1 MGKGDDTARPVRRGG
16 SKVGTVHTY
25 ASQRR
30 APPELKYLF
39 KRGKDTAGGE
49 TRDARAERLRRER
62 DEARARRRAEAEARP
77 RRPLREHPALK
88 PAVVAAHVSAVASGW
103 ILKVGCGKIVPWT
116 LALGAKTSLGDGAF
130 ACVSAAVVA
139 LNAGRVRDVLRVV
152 STRGAPPLIPRDRR
166 IQSEEVAA
174 IAEALDVTRSIESI
188 APLVF
193 KLAPVPRAFFTPI
206 VVVHVAPVALAVV
219 APGVLRTLRFYGH
232 LAPLIFGYL
241 KCALWDVRRIR
252 APAKDGK
259 ANDEAAK
266 KGEGGDGVGDEDA
279 DADADV
285 EGEPPSDHD
294 AQLALEDEIQRLWDD
309 RHEWGARRVKKMIL
323 ELGGFYLKVGQ
334 VFATKSDLLP
344 PQYVAALKSVFDDCP
359 PVSAKKIDAIV
370 RKEFDGAPVSKT
382 FRSFETRALASATIA
397 QVHVA
402 RVDVNGKE
410 TKVAVK
416 VQNPGSERLM
426 RMDMKN
432 MLAVSA
438 FMDSLKVSLPFDHT
452 SILKEYRA
460 QVPLEF
466 DFKREAQMLTLIGD
480 AIHGKVP
487 DVETPKAI
495 PELCTARVVTM
506 TFVEGESLGTI
517 IQRALTASGTSS
529 ASGFSAKAA
538 AAMKTSGGV
547 AVDGAALIGKLIE
560 TFGVQIFTLGKFHS
574 DPHPGNLL
582 VGPDGKTLSVI
593 DFGQA
598 KELDTDTRLSLAR
611 IILALAADERDAAL
625 SEIKNLGVNLQNAS
639 DDFAMKCA
647 YILFDT
653 RMDIEEAHLSPLDA
667 DIPPEMRIVKIETIP
682 ESVFMFIRVV
692 ALVRGMLV
700 SLDADVHA
708 RMIWRPYAMAA
719 LRAAGERI
727 PAWALEQEQEIQ
739 NGTSSDG
746 AGDGVEGSKRGPGGQ
761 TNVYARMKSLAVWMR
776 DNDLP
781 HNRKSLI
788 PIAGAGLMSVQDIAG
803 AIGRGDARTLDA
815 ALKKFSDAQRRKLED
830 AALRDAPKLA
840 ALEKMAAEDERI
852 AREKA
857 ARKMRGS
864 EDGPTGTGGG
874 GVAAVGA
881 KKAASAKS
889 RWGSAFGKAK
899 AANALAKK

>member
-1 MGKGDDTARPVRRGG
+1 MGKGDDTVRPVRRGG
-16 SKVGTVHTY
+16 SQVGTVHTY

-49 TRDARAERLRRER
+49 TRDARVERVRRER

-88 PAVVAAHVSAVASGW
+88 PAVIAAHVSAVASGW

-174 IAEALDVTRSIESI
+174 IADALDVTRSIESI

-206 VVVHVAPVALAVV
+206 VATHVAPVALAVV

-241 KCALWDVRRIR
+241 KCALWDVKRIQ

-259 ANDEAAK
+259 PAKNKAAK
-266 KGEGGDGVGDEDA
+266 KGDGDA

-309 RHEWGARRVKKMIL
+309 RHEWGAQRVKKMIL

-370 RKEFDGAPVSKT
+370 RKEFGGAPVSKT
-382 FRSFETRALASATIA
+382 FRYFETRALASATIA

-410 TKVAVK
+410 AKVAVK

-432 MLAVSA
+432 MLAVSTL
-438 FMDSLKVSLPFDHT
+438 MDSLKVSLPFDHT

-538 AAMKTSGGV
+538 AAMKTSGGN

-582 VGPDGKTLSVI
+582 VRPDGKTLSVI
-593 DFGQA
+593 DFGQT

-611 IILALAADERDAAL
+611 ITLALAADERDAAL

-692 ALVRGMLV
+692 ALIRGMLV

-739 NGTSSDG
+739 NGTSSSDHSG
-746 AGDGVEGSKRGPGGQ
+746 GDDGVKGPGGQ
-761 TNVYARMKSLAVWMR
+761 TNVYARMKALAVWMR

-788 PIAGAGLMSVQDIAG
+788 PIAGAGLMSVQDIAA

-864 EDGPTGTGGG
+864 EDGTGTGGG
-874 GVAAVGA
+874 GA
-881 KKAASAKS
+881 KKAGSAKS